1 MGTLEAEFMQKRSIF
16 KTRVSQDKICW
27 GGTEITQGCLV
38 SWRRVDAVT
47 LSHFSVEQIFIT
59 IS

>member
-16 KTRVSQDKICW
+16 KTRVSQDKIWW

-38 SWRRVDAVT
+38 SWRRVDAV
-47 LSHFSVEQIFIT
+47 
-59 IS
+59 